1 MSQVWVLEAGSMAP
15 RTGPYLPVGEDGRP
29 TGEAIYLREGEF
41 FPVPYVG
48 DGWLPEQD
56 VRRMG
61 NDDA

>member
-1 MSQVWVLEAGSMAP
+1 MSQVWVLEAGLN
-15 RTGPYLPVGEDGRP
+15 GPENRALSASGRRRQADRR
-29 TGEAIYLREGEF
+29 AIYLREGEF